1 MGSGTPHSALR
12 TELRVAVDGR
22 ALTSP
27 AGGVRRYVT
36 ELWRA
41 MPAVAPDIHG
51 VVIGGA
57 AGPAHALGLDHHAAH
72 PGLPTNLG
80 WSAWAL
86 PRAIRRVA
94 PDVLHAPAY
103 TAPLWGRCPVVL
115 TVHDVSYARHP
126 EWYPHESDPLRRAF
140 YARSARRAD
149 LVLTDSTFSQQEIV
163 AAYGLDPARII
174 VVPLGVS
181 PAFTPDPRVAREPV
195 VLHVGDLHTRRNL
208 SRLLEVVLDLRAHES
223 ALSALRLV
231 LIGTDRGQWASLQA
245 QAVAAGAPEAVTL
258 EHGVDDEALCAWYR
272 RASVFAYPSRYE
284 GFGLPL
290 LEAMACGTPVVASR
304 AASIPEVVGTA
315 GMLVDPDDTSAWRE
329 ALAAVLLTPSTAAA
343 LGEAGPTHA
352 ATFTWA
358 RTAAATAAVYRRAKS
373 KQL

>member
-1 MGSGTPHSALR
+1 M
-12 TELRVAVDGR
+12 RVAVDGR
-22 ALTSP
+22 ALTSA
-27 AGGVRRYVT
+27 AGGVRRYVS

-41 MPAVAPDIHG
+41 MPAVAPDVRG
-51 VVIGGA
+51 LAIGGSSDV
-57 AGPAHALGLDHHAAH
+57 AHALGLEPHAVRH
-72 PGLPTNLG
+72 GVPTNLG

-86 PRAIRRVA
+86 PRAIQRVA
-94 PDVLHAPAY
+94 PDVVHAPAY
-103 TAPLWGRCPVVL
+103 TAPLWGARPLVL
-115 TVHDVSYARHP
+115 TIHDVSYARHP

-149 LVLTDSTFSQQEIV
+149 LVLTVSTFSRQEIV
-163 AAYGLDPARII
+163 AAYGLDAARIV

-181 PAFTPDPRVAREPV
+181 STFAPDPSVAREPV

-208 SRLLEVVLDLRAHES
+208 SRLLDVVLDLRAHEP
-223 ALSALRLV
+223 ALSTLRLV

-245 QAVAAGAPEAVTL
+245 QAAASGAPAAVSL
-258 EHGVDDEALCAWYR
+258 EHGVDDAALCKWYR

-315 GMLVDPDDTSAWRE
+315 GILVDPDDTRAWRE
-329 ALAAVLLTPSTAAA
+329 ALAAVLLTPTTASAM
-343 LGEAGPTHA
+343 GEAGIAHA

-358 RTAAATAAVYRRAKS
+358 RTALATADVYRRAAG
-373 KQL
+373 LHHEAP